1 MTEGRKALDQ
11 GRKVLDL
18 AQQRRKRM
26 VLTEFDRQKRQADKE
41 AIERRAE
48 VERAAKRRL

>member
-1 MTEGRKALDQ
+1 MSEGRKAIDH

-26 VLTEFDRQKRQADKE
+26 VLAEFDRQQHQADRE
-41 AIERRAE
+41 AREKRAE
-48 VERAAKRRL
+48 VERLARQRV

>member
-1 MTEGRKALDQ
+1 MSEGRKAPDK

-26 VLTEFDRQKRQADKE
+26 VLAEFDRQQHQADRE
-41 AIERRAE
+41 AREKRAE
-48 VERAAKRRL
+48 VERLARQRV